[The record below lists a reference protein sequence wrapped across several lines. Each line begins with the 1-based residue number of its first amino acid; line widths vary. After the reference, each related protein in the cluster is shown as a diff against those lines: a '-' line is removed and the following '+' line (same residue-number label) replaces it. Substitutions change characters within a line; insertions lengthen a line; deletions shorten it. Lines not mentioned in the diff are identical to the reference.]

1 MCGLDGTFTF
11 LNDEN
16 VSHTNIYSHKHTY
29 KSNIDMPYFLLFA
42 NFCVMQLNK
51 TKTKFIF
58 GI

>member
-11 LNDEN
+11 RNEEN
-16 VSHTNIYSHKHTY
+16 VSHTNIQSQTYTY
-29 KSNIDMPYFLLFA
+29 KSNIDIPYFAA

-51 TKTKFIF
+51 TKTKYII